1 MGVNKTIQHSGSKS
15 GWAEIGGKR
24 NYFRSSWEI
33 TVAAYYEFLKRHKLI
48 QEWEYEP
55 TVFWFNE
62 IKRGVRSYKP
72 DFLITR
78 NDGTTYYVEVKGWM
92 DNKSKTKLKRM
103 AKYYPNVVVEVIDG
117 AKYKEINKMSS
128 LIFNEVKV
136 NIDDDV
142 ELCKV
147 EGCKNKK
154 FAKDLCR
161 KHYNKIYKTIKNT
174 KQLKL

>member
-1 MGVNKTIQHSGSKS
+1 
-15 GWAEIGGKR
+15 
-24 NYFRSSWEI
+24 
-33 TVAAYYEFLKRHKLI
+33 
-48 QEWEYEP
+48 
-55 TVFWFNE
+55 
-62 IKRGVRSYKP
+62 
-72 DFLITR
+72 
-78 NDGTTYYVEVKGWM
+78 
-92 DNKSKTKLKRM
+92 
-103 AKYYPNVVVEVIDG
+103 VVIEVIDG

-161 KHYNKIYKTIKNT
+161 KHYNKIYKTK
-174 KQLKL
+174 